1 MACVKL
7 LLTRFFF
14 RCSLQKAAHKRAIK
28 RENGQFSVR
37 DFHNPEGQHKNYER
51 SIKSV
56 PRNNAVEN
64 ASSETFNPMMDSVD
78 PEKEREGARRLANEL
93 HRRLHKS
100 VKKRNRIE
108 FAEEDVTYINK
119 RNKEFNRKISR
130 NYDRAT
136 AEIKHSL
143 ERGTAL

>member
-1 MACVKL
+1 
-7 LLTRFFF
+7 
-14 RCSLQKAAHKRAIK
+14 
-28 RENGQFSVR
+28 
-37 DFHNPEGQHKNYER
+37 
-51 SIKSV
+51 
-56 PRNNAVEN
+56 
-64 ASSETFNPMMDSVD
+64 MMDSVD

-93 HRRLHKS
+93 HRRIQKS